1 MLVTRSRFRSLAL
14 ATAIATVVL
23 FAIGGLVR
31 GTGSGLGCSTWPA
44 CEPGHLFPSGTVHSL
59 IEFSHRAMAF
69 LVIVLAALTGIA
81 AIRVARREPSV
92 LWPAVL
98 AFPLVLAQAGLGAV
112 VVATEL
118 EAGWVTVH
126 FVMALLLIADVTYVA
141 GAVISR
147 DARDAGSTDE
157 GTTSRSDRSF
167 SRLAVTTAT
176 VVGLLL
182 LVGTYVR
189 ASDAQLVFTDWP
201 LMNGRLV
208 PTLGGAATAMFLHRT
223 LAAVALLLVLW
234 TAIRARNDDGRRATI
249 VRLSTTALLLFVV
262 QIMVGAANVWTRLR
276 PWAVVAHVALSVL
289 IWATVVA
296 LATVASRVGIGRRQP
311 EPEAN
316 EPPRDERP
324 SLRDTVTAYYRLT
337 KPRIVLLLLIT
348 TVPAMLLAAEGLPS
362 PWLILATLAGGALAA
377 GSANSINMY
386 LDRDIDAIMRRTR
399 QRPLPAHAIAPE
411 RALRFGFVM
420 GAIAFYFLA
429 VSVNVLAAV
438 LALSAIAFYVFVY
451 TMWLKRT
458 TEQNIVI
465 GGAAGAVPA
474 LVGWAA
480 VTGTLAWPAVVL
492 FAIVFVWTPPHFWA
506 LAMRFSGDYAA
517 AGVPMLPVVRGESET
532 RRQILLYSLVLFAT
546 TLLLVPVGH
555 MGPVY
560 TTAAV
565 LLGGSFVYRA
575 LEVWRRADDA
585 RTRRLFTFSIL
596 YLAGL
601 FGAVGGR
608 RASRLSSVRRRRVP
622 RRSGPRARLRW
633 SRRIPPTGS
642 SRRDPRRRCPAA
654 RGSRDLRRN
663 RPRGRTSSGT
673 ARRTP

>member
-1 MLVTRSRFRSLAL
+1 MPISRPRFRTLAIS
-14 ATAIATVVL
+14 TAIATVGL

-31 GTGSGLGCSTWPA
+31 GTGSGLGCSTWPG
-44 CEPGHLFPSGTVHSL
+44 CEPGRLFPSGTVHSL
-59 IEFSHRAMAF
+59 IEFSHRGMAF
-69 LVIVLAALTGIA
+69 LVLVLSALTGIA
-81 AIRVARREPSV
+81 AIRSERRDPSV
-92 LWPAVL
+92 FWPAVL
-98 AFPLVLAQAGLGAV
+98 AFPLVMAQAGLGAV

-118 EAGWVTVH
+118 DAGWVTAH
-126 FVMALLLIADVTYVA
+126 FVVALLLIADVTYVA
-141 GAVISR
+141 ASVV
-147 DARDAGSTDE
+147 ARDRRHPQ
-157 GTTSRSDRSF
+157 GTDRSF
-167 SRLAVTTAT
+167 TRLALVTAS

-189 ASDAQLVFTDWP
+189 ASGAQLVFTDWP

-208 PTLGGAATAMFLHRT
+208 PTLGGAATAMFLHRV
-223 LAAVALLLVLW
+223 LAAVAMLLVLW
-234 TAIRARNDDGRRATI
+234 TAIRARTSAERHPLL
-249 VRLSTTALLLFVV
+249 VRLSTTALVLFVAQV
-262 QIMVGAANVWTRLR
+262 AVGAANVWTRLR

-289 IWATVVA
+289 IWASVVA
-296 LATVASRVGIGRRQP
+296 LATVASRLAAGQP
-311 EPEAN
+311 RLAEDADETT
-316 EPPRDERP
+316 EGERP

-348 TVPAMLLAAEGLPS
+348 TVPAMLLAARGLP
-362 PWLILATLAGGALAA
+362 PLWLILATLVGGALAA

-399 QRPLPAHAIAPE
+399 QRPLPSHAIAPE
-411 RALRFGFVM
+411 HALRFGFVL

-429 VSVNVLAAV
+429 VVVNVLAAV

-458 TEQNIVI
+458 TAQNIVI

-492 FAIVFVWTPPHFWA
+492 FGIVFVWTPPHFWA

-517 AGVPMLPVVRGESET
+517 AGVPMLPVVRGEAET

-560 TTAAV
+560 TIAAV
-565 LLGGSFVYRA
+565 ALGGAFVYRA
-575 LEVWRRADDA
+575 LQVWRTGDDA
-585 RTRRLFTFSIL
+585 RTRRLFAFSIL

-601 FGAVGGR
+601 FGAVGLD
-608 RASRLSSVRRRRVP
+608 AL
-622 RRSGPRARLRW
+622 L
-633 SRRIPPTGS
+633 
-642 SRRDPRRRCPAA
+642 
-654 RGSRDLRRN
+654 
-663 RPRGRTSSGT
+663 
-673 ARRTP
+673 

>member
-1 MLVTRSRFRSLAL
+1 MLLTRSRFRSLAL
-14 ATAIATVVL
+14 ATAIATIAL

-44 CEPGHLFPSGTVHSL
+44 CEPGRLFPSGTAHSL

-69 LVIVLAALTGIA
+69 LVIVLTALTGFA
-81 AIRVARREPSV
+81 AFRVARREPSL

-118 EAGWVTVH
+118 DPWWVTAH
-126 FVMALLLIADVTYVA
+126 FVAALVLIADVTYVA
-141 GAVISR
+141 ASALVANAAVANDGVAGGAR
-147 DARDAGSTDE
+147 N
-157 GTTSRSDRSF
+157 DRSF
-167 SRLAVTTAT
+167 SRLALSTAA

-201 LMNGRLV
+201 LMDGRLV
-208 PTLGGAATAMFLHRT
+208 PTLGGAATAMFLHRA
-223 LAAVALLLVLW
+223 LAAIAMLLVLW
-234 TAIRARNDDGRRATI
+234 TAIRARTDAARHPAT
-249 VRLSTTALLLFVV
+249 VRLSTIALLLFVAQV
-262 QIMVGAANVWTRLR
+262 MVGAANVWTRLR

-296 LATVASRVGIGRRQP
+296 LATVASRLTKAHPQP
-311 EPEAN
+311 EPGAEEHAA
-316 EPPRDERP
+316 EERP

-337 KPRIVLLLLIT
+337 KPRIVVLLLIT
-348 TVPAMLLAAEGLPS
+348 TVPAMLLAARGLPS
-362 PWLILATLAGGALAA
+362 PWLILATLAGGAVAA

-411 RALRFGFVM
+411 HALRFGFVL

-429 VSVNVLAAV
+429 VAVNVLAAL

-517 AGVPMLPVVRGESET
+517 AGVPMLPVVRGEAET

-560 TTAAV
+560 TGAAV

-575 LEVWRRADDA
+575 LAVWRTADDA
-585 RTRRLFTFSIL
+585 RTRRLFSFSIL

-601 FGAVGGR
+601 FGAVGLD
-608 RASRLSSVRRRRVP
+608 ALLV
-622 RRSGPRARLRW
+622 
-633 SRRIPPTGS
+633 
-642 SRRDPRRRCPAA
+642 
-654 RGSRDLRRN
+654 
-663 RPRGRTSSGT
+663 
-673 ARRTP
+673 

>member
-1 MLVTRSRFRSLAL
+1 MVFTHSRFRSLAL
-14 ATAIATVVL
+14 VTAIATIAL

-44 CEPGHLFPSGTVHSL
+44 CEPGHLFPSGTIHSL
-59 IEFSHRAMAF
+59 IEFSHRTMAF
-69 LVIVLAALTGIA
+69 LVAVLTALTGTA
-81 AIRVARREPSV
+81 AIKVARARPRV

-98 AFPLVLAQAGLGAV
+98 AFPLVLAQAGVGAV
-112 VVATEL
+112 VVATDL
-118 EAGWVTVH
+118 DPWWVTVH
-126 FVMALLLIADVTYVA
+126 FVAALLLIADVTYVA
-141 GAVISR
+141 SAVFPGVGTRNEVRTGAR
-147 DARDAGSTDE
+147 A
-157 GTTSRSDRSF
+157 F
-167 SRLAVTTAT
+167 SRLALLLAA
-176 VVGLLL
+176 VVGALL

-201 LMNGRLV
+201 LMDGRLV
-208 PTLGGAATAMFLHRT
+208 PTLGGAATAMFLHRA
-223 LAAVALLLVLW
+223 LAAIAMLLVLW
-234 TAIRARNDDGRRATI
+234 TAIRARTDPGRRDI
-249 VRLSTTALLLFVV
+249 LVRLSSTALVLFAA
-262 QIMVGAANVWTRLR
+262 QILVGAANVWTRLQ

-296 LATVASRVGIGRRQP
+296 LATTSRPGDASTEP
-311 EPEAN
+311 EPGPEKSATG
-316 EPPRDERP
+316 ERP
-324 SLRDTVTAYYRLT
+324 SLRDSVTAYYRLT

-377 GSANSINMY
+377 GSANAINMY

-411 RALRFGFVM
+411 HALRFGFVL
-420 GAIAFYFLA
+420 GAFAFYFLA
-429 VSVNVLAAV
+429 VAVNVLAAV

-458 TEQNIVI
+458 TAQNIVI

-480 VTGTLAWPAVVL
+480 VTGGLAWPAIVL

-517 AGVPMLPVVRGESET
+517 AGVPMLPVVRGEDET

-546 TLLLVPVGH
+546 TLVLVPVGH
-555 MGPVY
+555 MGPIY
-560 TTAAV
+560 TGAAV
-565 LLGGSFVYRA
+565 LLGGSFVYRS
-575 LEVWRRADDA
+575 LLVWRSADDA
-585 RTRRLFTFSIL
+585 RTRRLFSFSIL

-601 FGAVGGR
+601 FGAVG
-608 RASRLSSVRRRRVP
+608 ADALVR
-622 RRSGPRARLRW
+622 G
-633 SRRIPPTGS
+633 
-642 SRRDPRRRCPAA
+642 
-654 RGSRDLRRN
+654 
-663 RPRGRTSSGT
+663 
-673 ARRTP
+673 

>member
-1 MLVTRSRFRSLAL
+1 MLVSRSRFRSLAL

-31 GTGSGLGCSTWPA
+31 GSGSGLGCSTWPG
-44 CEPGHLFPSGTVHSL
+44 CEPGRLFPSGTVHSL
-59 IEFSHRAMAF
+59 IEFSHRGMAF
-69 LVIVLAALTGIA
+69 LVAILSALTGVA
-81 AIRVARREPSV
+81 AFRLARQEPSV

-98 AFPLVLAQAGLGAV
+98 AFPLVMAQAGLGAV

-118 EAGWVTVH
+118 DAWWVTAH
-126 FVMALLLIADVTYVA
+126 FVVALLLIADVIYVA
-141 GAVISR
+141 ASAV
-147 DARDAGSTDE
+147 ARDVTDE
-157 GTTSRSDRSF
+157 GPMDRIDRSF
-167 SRLAVTTAT
+167 SRLALVTAA

-208 PTLGGAATAMFLHRT
+208 PTLGGAATAMFLHRA

-234 TAIRARNDDGRRATI
+234 SAVRARTDTRRHRFV
-249 VRLSTTALLLFVV
+249 VRLSTAAVVLFVV

-276 PWAVVAHVALSVL
+276 PWAIVAHVALSVL

-296 LATVASRVGIGRRQP
+296 LATVAWRLAMAQP
-311 EPEAN
+311 PPE
-316 EPPRDERP
+316 RDADETTDGERH

-348 TVPAMLLAAEGLPS
+348 TVPAMLLAARGLPS
-362 PWLILATLAGGALAA
+362 PWLILATLVGGATAA

-399 QRPLPAHAIAPE
+399 QRPLPSHAIAPQH
-411 RALRFGFVM
+411 ALRFGFVL

-429 VSVNVLAAV
+429 VAVNVLAAV
-438 LALSAIAFYVFVY
+438 LVLSAIAFYVFVY

-458 TEQNIVI
+458 TAQNIVI

-492 FAIVFVWTPPHFWA
+492 FGIVFVWTPPHFWA

-517 AGVPMLPVVRGESET
+517 AGVPMLPVVRGETET

-565 LLGGSFVYRA
+565 ALGGSFVYRA
-575 LEVWRRADDA
+575 LQVWRSADDA
-585 RTRRLFTFSIL
+585 RTRRLFAFSIL

-601 FGAVGGR
+601 FGAIGID
-608 RASRLSSVRRRRVP
+608 AL
-622 RRSGPRARLRW
+622 L
-633 SRRIPPTGS
+633 
-642 SRRDPRRRCPAA
+642 
-654 RGSRDLRRN
+654 
-663 RPRGRTSSGT
+663 
-673 ARRTP
+673 

>member
-1 MLVTRSRFRSLAL
+1 MLFTRPRFRTLAL
-14 ATAIATVVL
+14 VTAIATIVL

-44 CEPGHLFPSGTVHSL
+44 CEPGHLFPSGTIHSL

-69 LVIVLAALTGIA
+69 LVAVLAALTGVA
-81 AIRVARREPSV
+81 ALKVTRDRPRL

-98 AFPLVLAQAGLGAV
+98 AFPLVLAQAGIGAV

-118 EAGWVTVH
+118 DPWWVTVH
-126 FVMALLLIADVTYVA
+126 FVMALLLIADVTYVVSAVRTTDALDA
-141 GAVISR
+141 GAMV
-147 DARDAGSTDE
+147 AGS
-157 GTTSRSDRSF
+157 RPF
-167 SRLAVTTAT
+167 ARLALL
-176 VVGLLL
+176 VVAVVAALL

-201 LMNGRLV
+201 TMDGRLV
-208 PTLGGAATAMFLHRT
+208 PTLGGAATAMFLHRA
-223 LAAVALLLVLW
+223 LAALAMLLVLW
-234 TAIRARNDDGRRATI
+234 TAIRARTDAGRSETS
-249 VRLSTTALLLFVV
+249 VRLSTIALVLFAAQVL
-262 QIMVGAANVWTRLR
+262 VGAANVWTRLR

-296 LATVASRVGIGRRQP
+296 LATVSRLGGGAPRRDPAVDDELP
-311 EPEAN
+311 E
-316 EPPRDERP
+316 DRP
-324 SLRDTVTAYYRLT
+324 SLRDTVTAYVRLT
-337 KPRIVLLLLIT
+337 KPRIVVLLLIT

-362 PWLILATLAGGALAA
+362 PWLILATLVGGAIAA
-377 GSANSINMY
+377 GSANAINMY

-399 QRPLPAHAIAPE
+399 QRPLPAHTITPE
-411 RALRFGFVM
+411 HALRFGFAL
-420 GAIAFYFLA
+420 GAIAFYLLA
-429 VSVNVLAAV
+429 VAVNVLAAV

-458 TEQNIVI
+458 TSQNIVI

-517 AGVPMLPVVRGESET
+517 AGVPMLPVVRGEDET

-546 TLLLVPVGH
+546 TLVLVPVGH

-560 TTAAV
+560 TGAAV
-565 LLGGSFVYRA
+565 LLGGSFVYRS
-575 LEVWRRADDA
+575 LQVWRSADEA
-585 RTRRLFTFSIL
+585 RTRRLFSFSIL

-601 FGAVGGR
+601 FGAVGADALV
-608 RASRLSSVRRRRVP
+608 RA
-622 RRSGPRARLRW
+622 
-633 SRRIPPTGS
+633 
-642 SRRDPRRRCPAA
+642 
-654 RGSRDLRRN
+654 
-663 RPRGRTSSGT
+663 
-673 ARRTP
+673 

>member
-1 MLVTRSRFRSLAL
+1 MVFTHSRFRSLAL
-14 ATAIATVVL
+14 VTAIATIAL

-59 IEFSHRAMAF
+59 IEFSHRTMAF
-69 LVIVLAALTGIA
+69 LVAVLTALTGVA
-81 AIRVARREPSV
+81 AIKTSRERPRL

-98 AFPLVLAQAGLGAV
+98 AFPLVLAQAGVGAI

-118 EAGWVTVH
+118 APWWVTVH
-126 FVMALLLIADVTYVA
+126 FVAALLLIADVTYVA
-141 GAVISR
+141 SAFSADAIGGAGAKER
-147 DARDAGSTDE
+147 GAFAPGARP
-157 GTTSRSDRSF
+157 F
-167 SRLAVTTAT
+167 SRLALLLAT
-176 VVGLLL
+176 VVGTLL

-201 LMNGRLV
+201 LMDGRLV
-208 PTLGGAATAMFLHRT
+208 PTLGGAATAMFLHRA
-223 LAAVALLLVLW
+223 LAAIAMLLVLW
-234 TAIRARNDDGRRATI
+234 TAIRARTDSRRRDVL
-249 VRLSTTALLLFVV
+249 VRLSSTALVLFTA
-262 QIMVGAANVWTRLR
+262 QILVGAANVWTRLQ

-296 LATVASRVGIGRRQP
+296 LATASRLSDTSTEP
-311 EPEAN
+311 EPGPEEHATG
-316 EPPRDERP
+316 ERP

-362 PWLILATLAGGALAA
+362 PWLILATLAGGSLAA
-377 GSANSINMY
+377 GSANAINMY

-399 QRPLPAHAIAPE
+399 QRPLPAHAIEPE
-411 RALRFGFVM
+411 QALRFGFAL

-429 VSVNVLAAV
+429 VAVNVLAAV

-458 TEQNIVI
+458 TAQNIVI

-480 VTGTLAWPAVVL
+480 VTGGLAWPAIVL

-517 AGVPMLPVVRGESET
+517 AGVPMLPVVRGEDET

-546 TLLLVPVGH
+546 TLVLVPVGH
-555 MGPVY
+555 MGPIY
-560 TTAAV
+560 TGAAV
-565 LLGGSFVYRA
+565 LLGGSFVYRS
-575 LEVWRRADDA
+575 LLVWRSADA
-585 RTRRLFTFSIL
+585 ERTRRLFSFSIL

-601 FGAVGGR
+601 FGAVG
-608 RASRLSSVRRRRVP
+608 ADALLH
-622 RRSGPRARLRW
+622 A
-633 SRRIPPTGS
+633 
-642 SRRDPRRRCPAA
+642 
-654 RGSRDLRRN
+654 
-663 RPRGRTSSGT
+663 
-673 ARRTP
+673 

>member
-1 MLVTRSRFRSLAL
+1 MVFTHSRFRSLAL
-14 ATAIATVVL
+14 VTAIATIAL

-44 CEPGHLFPSGTVHSL
+44 CEPGHLFPSGTIHSL
-59 IEFSHRAMAF
+59 IEFSHRTMAF
-69 LVIVLAALTGIA
+69 LVAVLTALTGMA
-81 AIRVARREPSV
+81 AIKTARERPRL

-98 AFPLVLAQAGLGAV
+98 AFPLVLTQAGVGAV

-118 EAGWVTVH
+118 DPWWVTVH
-126 FVMALLLIADVTYVA
+126 FVAALLLIADVTYVA
-141 GAVISR
+141 SAAFPGVEVR
-147 DARDAGSTDE
+147 NEVRTRARP
-157 GTTSRSDRSF
+157 F
-167 SRLAVTTAT
+167 SRLALLLAA
-176 VVGLLL
+176 VVGALL

-208 PTLGGAATAMFLHRT
+208 PTLGGAATAMFLHRA
-223 LAAVALLLVLW
+223 LAAIAMLLVLW
-234 TAIRARNDDGRRATI
+234 TAIRARTDPGRRDVL
-249 VRLSTTALLLFVV
+249 VRLSTTALVLFAA
-262 QIMVGAANVWTRLR
+262 QILVGAANVWTRLQ

-296 LATVASRVGIGRRQP
+296 LATTSRMGDASSEP
-311 EPEAN
+311 EPDPDQHATG
-316 EPPRDERP
+316 DRP

-348 TVPAMLLAAEGLPS
+348 TVPAMLLAAGGLPS

-377 GSANSINMY
+377 GSANAINMY

-399 QRPLPAHAIAPE
+399 QRPLPAHAITPE
-411 RALRFGFVM
+411 HALRFGFVL

-429 VSVNVLAAV
+429 VAVNVLAAV

-458 TEQNIVI
+458 TAQNIVI

-480 VTGTLAWPAVVL
+480 VTGGLAWPAIVL

-506 LAMRFSGDYAA
+506 LAMRYSGDYAA
-517 AGVPMLPVVRGESET
+517 AGVPMLPVVRGEDET

-546 TLLLVPVGH
+546 TLVLVPVGH
-555 MGPVY
+555 MGPIY
-560 TTAAV
+560 TGAAV
-565 LLGGSFVYRA
+565 LLGGSFVYRS
-575 LEVWRRADDA
+575 LLVWRSADDA
-585 RTRRLFTFSIL
+585 RTRRLFSFSIL

-601 FGAVGGR
+601 FGAVG
-608 RASRLSSVRRRRVP
+608 ADAL
-622 RRSGPRARLRW
+622 
-633 SRRIPPTGS
+633 I
-642 SRRDPRRRCPAA
+642 
-654 RGSRDLRRN
+654 RG
-663 RPRGRTSSGT
+663 
-673 ARRTP
+673 